1 MNDKYF
7 IDTDIF
13 IASFNSKKPTKQRT
27 AVSLIE
33 RALRT
38 SSGVISYQVLQEFL
52 NVATRHF
59 PTPMLH
65 VDCQR
70 YLNNVLEP
78 LCEVYTNIELYHSA
92 LDIMDKLKYPYYDSL
107 VIAAALRVDCKHL
120 FSVNMVHKQKI
131 ENTIIFNPFL

>member
-1 MNDKYF
+1 
-7 IDTDIF
+7 
-13 IASFNSKKPTKQRT
+13 
-27 AVSLIE
+27 
-33 RALRT
+33 
-38 SSGVISYQVLQEFL
+38 
-52 NVATRHF
+52 
-59 PTPMLH
+59 MLH

-107 VIAAALRVDCKHL
+107 VIAAALRVDCKYL